1 VHFLRVRRLV
11 AIEERCE
18 RILVFLPFS
27 GARDEDGLAPKI
39 HQRVLHPR
47 RREEDEIDVHRYRP
61 SMKYYK
67 PEPIPT
73 NPHSL
78 RKLPPYAELRRERS
92 PGLIFISWV

>member
-1 VHFLRVRRLV
+1 MHLLRVRRLV
-11 AIEERCE
+11 AIEKGCE
-18 RILVFLPFS
+18 WILVFLTFS

-67 PEPIPT
+67 PHLIPT
-73 NPHSL
+73 HHFLNEITTL
-78 RKLPPYAELRRERS
+78 RCVGKGEVPR
-92 PGLIFISWV
+92 G